1 MSFHLG
7 KPILVM
13 IVVAL
18 VAAALTGIP
27 AKEKKADL
35 TLWVFA
41 EQHRDVYKS
50 ILDDFRKQTGV
61 TVDVQLVS
69 ATAMDLRLSSLF
81 MTDPTSPELPDLTE
95 IEIGWVGKY
104 FRPPVDRVGFLPL
117 NNYLR
122 NSGWEDKI
130 VKQRLAPWT
139 KEDTIF
145 GVP

>member
-27 AKEKKADL
+27 AREKKADL

-81 MTDPTSPELPDLTE
+81 MTDPTSPELAGSDGNRDRLGRK
-95 IEIGWVGKY
+95 I
-104 FRPPVDRVGFLPL
+104 FPPAGR
-117 NNYLR
+117 
-122 NSGWEDKI
+122 SGRI
-130 VKQRLAPWT
+130 SSSQQLSP
-139 KEDTIF
+139 
-145 GVP
+145 